1 MRYSHEVCT
10 DEMNEECSKLGHKDI
25 GRDYEKT
32 MQCVNNSFI
41 DGNYSNENPLLKSEY
56 AAWRNYGSAF
66 WPAVV
71 INDRTYRGDMI
82 PDNVLEAI
90 CATFTNPPEYC

>member
-32 MQCVNNSFI
+32 RCKFCDELKGIMIYI
-41 DGNYSNENPLLKSEY
+41 DKNAKKSM
-56 AAWRNYGSAF
+56 
-66 WPAVV
+66 
-71 INDRTYRGDMI
+71 MI
-82 PDNVLEAI
+82 GWAHLCCIYWHPFLE
-90 CATFTNPPEYC
+90 FVD